1 MRKIWKYCTSSPT
14 QRVGLIILSIGLLS
28 YLAWVFAEYR
38 YGYDYRYIDRWV
50 GVIFDPDYYPRNRD
64 FLFFHLYLYLI
75 PIGLLMTCGYKLL
88 VKLKKWVMVGNK
100 KELVNDQILHFKDN
114 EAAFDMAC
122 KFMDVNIVQDKPVI
136 AISMQNMKKPSEP
149 IMIKVAGDPSF
160 FAHTATNYT
169 GDHLIKK
176 GDLIGVMPFKKTE
189 NITSYME
196 GDERKQWLFL
206 VISEI
211 NPKYHTT
218 KQMWSIKRDFL
229 SKTID

>member
-1 MRKIWKYCTSSPT
+1 
-14 QRVGLIILSIGLLS
+14 
-28 YLAWVFAEYR
+28 
-38 YGYDYRYIDRWV
+38 
-50 GVIFDPDYYPRNRD
+50 
-64 FLFFHLYLYLI
+64 
-75 PIGLLMTCGYKLL
+75 MTCGYKLL